1 MQRAISDF
9 FGMEV
14 EEGMDN
20 KGTQGNLAM
29 TEVFVVLIIVIISWI
44 HTHVK
49 TDQIVTS
56 NMWSLLFY
64 NYTSIKL

>member
-1 MQRAISDF
+1 
-9 FGMEV
+9 MEV
-14 EEGMDN
+14 EEGMGN

>member
-1 MQRAISDF
+1 
-9 FGMEV
+9 MEV
-14 EEGMDN
+14 EEGMGN

-56 NMWSLLFY
+56 NMWSLLFS